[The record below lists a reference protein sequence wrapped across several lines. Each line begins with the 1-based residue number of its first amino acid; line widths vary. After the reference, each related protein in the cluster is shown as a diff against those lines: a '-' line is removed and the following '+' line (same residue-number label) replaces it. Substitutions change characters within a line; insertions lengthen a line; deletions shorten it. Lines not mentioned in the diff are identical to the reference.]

1 MESDLVG
8 IRLLKNPKMRRGEN
22 YFFFHMQYVVDP
34 HDPEPDL
41 AFYLNADWIQGANQ
55 CGSMRIQIL
64 PALKSP

>member
-1 MESDLVG
+1 
-8 IRLLKNPKMRRGEN
+8 MRRGEN